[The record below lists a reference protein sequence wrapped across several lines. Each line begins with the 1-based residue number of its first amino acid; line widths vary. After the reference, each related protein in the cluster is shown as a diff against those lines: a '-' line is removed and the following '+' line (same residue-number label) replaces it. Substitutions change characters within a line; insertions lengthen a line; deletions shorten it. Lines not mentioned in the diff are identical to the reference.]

1 MRKAAIIIAVV
12 VLAVVLLTILLPRI
26 VSLDA
31 LKPRIVALLEEKT
44 GRKVSFSKLSL
55 SLFPGIGVKI
65 SGLSVSGDPGHAGEN
80 LLSVPEAEVRASL
93 LPLLSG
99 RVEFGKFLL
108 RRPEVVFRKYR
119 DGTHSATQIARR
131 IAPGEGQAPPR
142 KEKISVALQ
151 ALSIEEAK
159 FTVVLEGEDGNE
171 TQWRIDPFT
180 LRITGIGGA
189 RNDFEI
195 ETRID
200 GAVRGEIAF
209 SGSLARQSGTAA
221 EPPAFHLDMKG
232 TVFGQPV
239 TAGGKIVT
247 PEGASRLDV
256 TVAFPKIDVG
266 KIPKIFSRPPAMLSE
281 ASLKGLASLAVK
293 VSGSLDALGID
304 AELRFDPLFATA
316 RASIVPSTGAREWS
330 GSARIASLADF
341 AKILGGE
348 LSRWAPAG
356 RLAVSAKGERAAGS
370 ANETWNAELA
380 PGDVGFRNSSPPLE
394 FKGLNG
400 RVELSATKVDFQPL
414 EGSINGQRFTLRGPV
429 SLGAAPAGPASLR
442 MAYLDLDALFPPGET
457 GTPAKKPEPGS
468 AGEGGEKKGI
478 SARGDL
484 RIDAGKA
491 RGLEFRDLAGAGRY
505 EGGTL
510 FLDSLKVR
518 LYGGESTASGRARL
532 AGSSPEFRMKVG
544 VKDVPAEE
552 ILSRKTSLKD
562 FLTGKANLTAD
573 LGGGTRDFAEFT
585 RTAAGSGS
593 FRVADG
599 KIKGVDLLSTAAG
612 VSGLRSV
619 LPPAPDASGGRK
631 VGETSFSELS
641 CDFRIEGGKLRT
653 DSLRIL
659 SDRMGLTG
667 SATLGFDRI
676 LEFRGTLV
684 LSKALSERVRGAA
697 GQFLT
702 GPSGR
707 VEIPLRMSGPVASP
721 AVRVDA
727 EALARGAGK
736 KALRGLMERIPGKAP
751 PSGEEAGKAP
761 PARTEP
767 GKALEGILEKFLPGK
782 K

>member
-1 MRKAAIIIAVV
+1 MRKAAIIVAVV
-12 VLAVVLLTILLPRI
+12 VLAGILLAILLPRI

-44 GRKVSFSKLSL
+44 GRKVSFSKISL

-80 LLSVPEAEVRASL
+80 LLSVPEAEIRVSF

-99 RVEFGKFLL
+99 RAEFDTFLL
-108 RRPEVVFRKYR
+108 RRPEVLFRKYR

-142 KEKISVALQ
+142 KEKISVALRT
-151 ALSIEEAK
+151 LSIEEAK
-159 FTVVLEGEDGNE
+159 FTLVLEGEDGKE

-180 LRITGIGGA
+180 IRLSGIGGV

-209 SGSLARQSGTAA
+209 SGSLALQTGAAA

-232 TVFGQPV
+232 TAFGQPV

-247 PEGASRLDV
+247 PEGAARLDV

-281 ASLKGLASLAVK
+281 ASLKGVASLAVK
-293 VSGSLDALGID
+293 VSGSMQAMGID
-304 AELRFDPLFATA
+304 AELTFSPLFATA
-316 RASIVPSTGAREWS
+316 QASIVPSTGAREWS

-348 LSRWAPAG
+348 FSRWAPAG
-356 RLAVSAKGERAAGS
+356 RLAVSAKGKRAAGS
-370 ANETWNAELA
+370 ASETWNAELA
-380 PGDVGFRNSSPPLE
+380 PGDVGFRNPSPPLDL
-394 FKGLNG
+394 KGLNG

-414 EGSINGQRFTLRGPV
+414 DGSINGQRFTLRGPV

-468 AGEGGEKKGI
+468 AAVKGEKGI

-491 RGLEFRDLAGAGRY
+491 RGLEFRDLAGTGRY
-505 EGGTL
+505 EDGTL

-518 LYGGESTASGRARL
+518 LYGGEATASGRVRL
-532 AGSSPEFRMKVG
+532 AGPAPEFRIKVG
-544 VKDVPAEE
+544 VRDVAAEE

-562 FLTGKANLTAD
+562 FLSGKANLSAD

-593 FRVADG
+593 FRVAGG

-612 VSGLRSV
+612 LSGLRSV
-619 LPPAPDASGGRK
+619 LPTAPDASGGGRAAD
-631 VGETSFSELS
+631 TSFSDLS

-667 SATLGFDRI
+667 SATLGFDRT
-676 LEFRGTLV
+676 LEFRGTLA

-702 GPSGR
+702 GPSGL
-707 VEIPLRMSGPVASP
+707 VEIPLRVSGPVTSP
-721 AVRVDA
+721 AVRVDT
-727 EALARGAGK
+727 EALARGAGE
-736 KALRGLMERIPGKAP
+736 KALRGLMERVPGKSP

-767 GKALEGILEKFLPGK
+767 GKALEGIIEKFLPGK